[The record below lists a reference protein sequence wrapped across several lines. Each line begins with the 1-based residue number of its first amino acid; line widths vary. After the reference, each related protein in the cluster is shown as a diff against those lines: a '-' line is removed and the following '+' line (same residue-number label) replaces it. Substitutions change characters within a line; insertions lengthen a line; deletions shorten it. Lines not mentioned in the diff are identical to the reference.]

1 MMVIENFTP
10 ISSLIGGILIG
21 IASSIML
28 LLNGKIAGI
37 SGITKGI
44 ISSDTS
50 AEDRKWRIFFISGLL
65 LGGLGIVVF
74 MPEMTAKSSEFSPVQ
89 IIIAGLLVGV
99 GTSLGNG
106 CTSGHGVCGLGRR
119 SPRSLASVTTFMA
132 VGFFTAYLMFHVFNM
147 VKFGG

>member
-1 MMVIENFTP
+1 MVIENFTP
-10 ISSLIGGILIG
+10 IASLIGGILIG
-21 IASSIML
+21 ISASIML

-65 LGGLGIVVF
+65 LGGLAIVVL
-74 MPEMTAKSSEFSPVQ
+74 MPEMTAKSSDFSPIQ

-119 SPRSLASVTTFMA
+119 SPRSLASVATFMA
-132 VGFFTAYLMFHVFNM
+132 VGFLTAYIMFHVFNM

>member
-65 LGGLGIVVF
+65 LGGLGIVVL
-74 MPEMTAKSSEFSPVQ
+74 MPEMTAKFSEFSPVQ

-119 SPRSLASVTTFMA
+119 SPRSLASVATFMA
-132 VGFFTAYLMFHVFNM
+132 VGFFTAYIMFHVLNM

>member
-21 IASSIML
+21 IATSVML
-28 LLNGKIAGI
+28 LLNGKIVGI

-50 AEDRKWRIFFISGLL
+50 AEDRKWRIFFISGLI
-65 LGGLGIVVF
+65 LGGVGVVVF
-74 MPEMTAKSSEFSPVQ
+74 MPEMTAKFSDFSPVQ

-106 CTSGHGVCGLGRR
+106 CTSGHGVCGLGRK
-119 SPRSLASVTTFMA
+119 SPRSLASVATFMG
-132 VGFFTAYLMFHVFNM
+132 VGFLTAYIMFHVFNM

>member
-44 ISSDTS
+44 ISSDTP

-65 LGGLGIVVF
+65 LGGLGIVVL
-74 MPEMTAKSSEFSPVQ
+74 MPEMTAKFSEFSPIQ

-119 SPRSLASVTTFMA
+119 SPRSLASVATFMA
-132 VGFFTAYLMFHVFNM
+132 VGFFTAYVMFHVLNM